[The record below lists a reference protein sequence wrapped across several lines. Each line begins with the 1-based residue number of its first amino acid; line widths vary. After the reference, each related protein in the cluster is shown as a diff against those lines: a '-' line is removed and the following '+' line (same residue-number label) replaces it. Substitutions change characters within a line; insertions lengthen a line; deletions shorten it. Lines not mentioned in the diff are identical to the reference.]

1 MNLAPSGVGG
11 IEAEA
16 VMLGQPISMVL
27 PEVVGYKVHGAADK
41 LITSTDIVLTV
52 TKVGSSWMQ
61 LFQQQ
66 VLSITDVS
74 FLHVLAAPPS
84 GGRRREIR
92 GVLRPRR
99 GSAVD
104 R

>member
-1 MNLAPSGVGG
+1 MVQSETIRCELGVKVKVRRAPSGVGG

-41 LITSTDIVLTV
+41 FITSTDIVLTV
-52 TKVGSSWMQ
+52 TKVGGRSMQ

-66 VLSITDVS
+66 
-74 FLHVLAAPPS
+74 
-84 GGRRREIR
+84 
-92 GVLRPRR
+92 
-99 GSAVD
+99 SAL
-104 R
+104 